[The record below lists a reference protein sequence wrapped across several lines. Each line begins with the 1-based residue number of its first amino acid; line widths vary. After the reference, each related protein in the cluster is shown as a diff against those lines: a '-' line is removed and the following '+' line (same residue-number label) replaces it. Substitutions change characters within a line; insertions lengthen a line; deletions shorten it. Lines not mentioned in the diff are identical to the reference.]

1 VSEVDNVK
9 FVECPDG
16 RLCLPTAAAHAECTP
31 TMLLDLTTFDIPMK
45 RVYDLEADL
54 KANPE
59 HVRIVQ
65 ELTLNKDRPLMGL
78 AGRHGLFGSREWFEN
93 MQSRR
98 MKVDCVSGKILR
110 TYFAG
115 QDSRGP
121 DNCFELEL
129 SDGTLHQESIYV
141 SDRKDARLFRVGST
155 VAIAYAYDE
164 LKLQPANDDGVN
176 YSLVVVEM
184 AVSET

>member
-1 VSEVDNVK
+1 
-9 FVECPDG
+9 
-16 RLCLPTAAAHAECTP
+16 
-31 TMLLDLTTFDIPMK
+31 MLLDLTTFNIPMK

-59 HVRIVQ
+59 HVRLVQ
-65 ELTLNKDRPLMGL
+65 ELTLMGGRAGL

-93 MQSRR
+93 VQSRR
-98 MKVDCVSGKILR
+98 IKVDCISGKILC

-115 QDSRGP
+115 QDSPGP
-121 DNCFELEL
+121 DNCFDLEL
-129 SDGTLHQESIYV
+129 SDATLHQESIYV
-141 SDRKDARLFRVGST
+141 NDPKDARLFRAGST
-155 VAIAYAYDE
+155 VAIAYAYAE
-164 LKLQPANDDGVN
+164 MKQQPARDGGVN